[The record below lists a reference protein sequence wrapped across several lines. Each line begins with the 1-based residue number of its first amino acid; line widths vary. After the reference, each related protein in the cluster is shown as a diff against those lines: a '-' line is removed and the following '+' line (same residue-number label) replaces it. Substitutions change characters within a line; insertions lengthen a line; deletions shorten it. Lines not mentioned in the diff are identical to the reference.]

1 MPTEE
6 ELKAWPKELG
16 AEEKEKLRLRARKL
30 VIERGVPPALT
41 GVMGQAATGEAVGR
55 VFDCLQDEKVARGLM
70 FGLLL
75 QGIKV
80 ITN

>member
-1 MPTEE
+1 MPTEA
-6 ELKAWPKELG
+6 ELKAWPKELSS
-16 AEEKEKLRLRARKL
+16 EEKVKLRLRARKL
-30 VIERGVPPALT
+30 VIERGIPPALA

-75 QGIKV
+75 QGIRT
-80 ITN
+80 ITH